1 MTSSTVQLNG
11 TAATA
16 DQLASAA
23 FAGYAHFTAMQVRS
37 GAVRGLDLHLA
48 RLRKASDE
56 LFGAHLPDAQMRG
69 YLRQAIQAA
78 PADASSLGCF
88 VTQRA
93 GEFTAP
99 TAPTELDVLVRTSAA
114 AEPPVG
120 PLSLDVVGHERH
132 LAHLKHVGEVGK
144 TFYLRHAVARGFDD
158 AAFVDTHGRLS
169 EATIWNLA
177 FWDGESVIWPRA
189 DLLSGVTMQILA
201 RRLTARG
208 VPQRTADVRPE
219 DLHPYSAAVVM
230 NSWTPGIA
238 VHRIGDHQFPGGSQ
252 LTQVLHDAY
261 LDEAP
266 ATV

>member
-16 DQLASAA
+16 DQLASVA
-23 FAGYAHFTAMQVRS
+23 FAGYAHFTALQVRS

-48 RLRKASDE
+48 RLGKASEE
-56 LFGAHLPDAQMRG
+56 LFGTHLSDDHVRG
-69 YLRQAIQAA
+69 YLRQAIHAGS
-78 PADASSLGCF
+78 ADASLSCF

-93 GEFTAP
+93 GEFVAP
-99 TAPTELDVLVRTSAA
+99 TAPAELDVFVRTSPAA
-114 AEPPVG
+114 DPPAG
-120 PLSLDVVGHERH
+120 PLSLDVVGHGRH

-144 TFYLRHAVARGFDD
+144 TFYLRQAVARGFDD
-158 AAFVDTHGRLS
+158 AAFMDTHGRLS

-189 DLLSGVTMQILA
+189 DLLAGITMQILS

-208 VPQRTADVRPE
+208 VPQRTVDVRPE
-219 DLHPYSAAVVM
+219 DLRAYSAAVLM

-238 VHRIGDHQFPGGSQ
+238 VDRIGDHHFTGDKR
-252 LTQVLHDAY
+252 LEQVLHEAY
-261 LDEAP
+261 ADEAP
-266 ATV
+266 TTV

>member
-1 MTSSTVQLNG
+1 MTPSTVQLNG

-23 FAGYAHFTAMQVRS
+23 FAGYAHFTALQVRS

-48 RLRKASDE
+48 RLRKASEE
-56 LFGAHLPDAQMRG
+56 LFGTHLPDDQMRG
-69 YLRQAIQAA
+69 YLRQAIQAGT
-78 PADASSLGCF
+78 ADASLGCF

-99 TAPTELDVLVRTSAA
+99 AAPAELDVLVRTSAA
-114 AEPPVG
+114 ADPPAG

-158 AAFVDTHGRLS
+158 AAFMDTHGRLS

-219 DLHPYSAAVVM
+219 DLWAYSAAVVM

-238 VHRIGDHQFPGGSQ
+238 VHRIGDHHFTGDMQFK
-252 LTQVLHDAY
+252 QVLHDAY

-266 ATV
+266 AAV